1 MRHTWLLLASAQT
14 AVQLC
19 GRHPSA
25 RMAARD
31 GLRRLASALGRR
43 TQAAW
48 LPRLPHG
55 LQVAADFTPCSRC
68 DALLRQPPLL
78 LCPPAKSTECA
89 GAKTGQSANLMVC
102 TGSGLQAALW

>member
-1 MRHTWLLLASAQT
+1 VRHTWLLLASAQT

-55 LQVAADFTPCSRC
+55 LQVAADFPPASRC
-68 DALLRQPPLL
+68 GALLRQPSWL
-78 LCPPAKSTECA
+78 LCPPAESIKSV
-89 GAKTGQSANLMVC
+89 GARTGQSAKEMGC
-102 TGSGLQAALW
+102 IGCGLPLALW